1 MDLKR
6 VSGILLHPT
15 SLPGPFGIGDIGPQ
29 AYRFVDFL
37 ADTGQSLWQILP
49 LGPIG
54 YGNSPYMSFS
64 AFGGNPLLISLE
76 RIVDAGLLD
85 PADIENPP
93 SFPHNRVTY
102 SAVNQY
108 KMPLLMK
115 SYQRFKDSL
124 PAGHREDFHL
134 FCQQNAYWLDDYAL
148 FMSLRRTQQ
157 NQMWV
162 TWDES
167 IIKRSPEK
175 LIELR
180 HELIDDIQFQKY
192 LQYVFFKQWTDL
204 KSYCHKRGIQII
216 GDISIYV
223 AHDSSEVWAHQ
234 HLFYLDQL
242 GNPLIVAGVPP
253 DYFSA
258 TGQRWGNPLYRWDV
272 LAQSGYTWWIERFRS
287 SFSMFDIIRIDHFRG
302 FEAYWEIPA
311 SEETAL
317 KGQWVKGPGAALFEA
332 VQKTLGDIHV
342 IAEDLGVITPEV
354 DALRD
359 HFGFPGMRVLQMAFG
374 NDPKA
379 PEYRPHSHIKN
390 CVVYTGTHDNDTTV
404 GWFTSKPGAQTTQT
418 KEEVFKE
425 REYALKYTGTD
436 GSEIHWDF
444 IRLAMGSVAHMAIF
458 PLQDVLGLG
467 TEARMNLPS
476 TSSDN
481 WEWRFTEDM
490 LTPSI
495 KQRLQELTIIYERST
510 E

>member
-1 MDLKR
+1 MEPKR
-6 VSGILLHPT
+6 VSGILLHPI
-15 SLPGPFGIGDIGPQ
+15 SLPGQFGIGDIGPR
-29 AYRFVDFL
+29 AYKFVDFL

-54 YGNSPYMSFS
+54 YGNSPYMCFS

-85 PADIENPP
+85 PVDIENPP
-93 SFPHNRVTY
+93 PFPPYRVGY
-102 SAVNQY
+102 SAANQY

-115 SYQRFKDSL
+115 SYQRFKDILSS
-124 PAGHREDFHL
+124 GYFEDFHL
-134 FCQQNAYWLDDYAL
+134 FCQQNTFWLEDYAL
-148 FMSLRRTQQ
+148 FMSLRRSQQ
-157 NQMWV
+157 NQLWV
-162 TWDES
+162 TWDEP
-167 IIKRSPEK
+167 IVRRDPEK
-175 LIELR
+175 LIDLR
-180 HELIDDIQFQKY
+180 HKLIEDIYFQKY
-192 LQYVFFKQWTDL
+192 LQYVFFKQWIDL
-204 KSYCHKRGIQII
+204 KNYCHERGIQII

-223 AHDSSEVWAHQ
+223 AHDSAEVWANQ
-234 HLFYLDQL
+234 EIFYLDKL
-242 GNPLIVAGVPP
+242 GNPLVVAGVPP

-287 SFSMFDIIRIDHFRG
+287 SFSMSDIIRIDHFRG

-332 VQKTLGDIHV
+332 VQKTLGNINV

-359 HFGFPGMRVLQMAFG
+359 HLGFPGMRVLQMAFG

-379 PEYRPHSHIKN
+379 QEYRPHNHVKN

-404 GWFTSKPGAQTTQT
+404 GWFTSEPGAQTTQT
-418 KEEVFKE
+418 KEEVTKE
-425 REYALKYTGTD
+425 REYALKYTGTN
-436 GSEIHWDF
+436 GSEINWDF
-444 IRLAMGSVAHMAIF
+444 IRLVMGSVADTAIF

-476 TSSDN
+476 TLKGN

-490 LTPSI
+490 LTSSI
-495 KQRLQELTIIYERST
+495 KLRLKELTKIYERSP

>member
-1 MDLKR
+1 M
-6 VSGILLHPT
+6 
-15 SLPGPFGIGDIGPQ
+15 
-29 AYRFVDFL
+29 
-37 ADTGQSLWQILP
+37 
-49 LGPIG
+49 
-54 YGNSPYMSFS
+54 
-64 AFGGNPLLISLE
+64 

-85 PADIENPP
+85 PADIETPP
-93 SFPHNRVTY
+93 SLSHNRVIY

-115 SYQRFKDSL
+115 SYQRFKDIL

-157 NQMWV
+157 NQIWV

-167 IIKRSPEK
+167 IINRIPEK

-180 HELIDDIQFQKY
+180 HELIEDIQFQKY

-204 KSYCHKRGIQII
+204 KNYCHKRGIQII

-223 AHDSSEVWAHQ
+223 AHDSAEVWAHQ
-234 HLFYLDQL
+234 HLFYLDHM
-242 GNPLIVAGVPP
+242 GNPLIIAGVPP
-253 DYFSA
+253 DYFSE

-272 LAQSGYTWWIERFRS
+272 LAQSEYTWWIERFRS

-317 KGQWVKGPGAALFEA
+317 KGQWVKGPGAALFEVVKKA
-332 VQKTLGDIHV
+332 LGDINV

-404 GWFTSKPGAQTTQT
+404 GWFTSEPGAQTTQT
-418 KEEVFKE
+418 REEVLKE

-436 GSEIHWDF
+436 GNEIQWDF

-476 TSSDN
+476 TSRGN

-495 KQRLQELTIIYERST
+495 KQRLKELTKIYERSP